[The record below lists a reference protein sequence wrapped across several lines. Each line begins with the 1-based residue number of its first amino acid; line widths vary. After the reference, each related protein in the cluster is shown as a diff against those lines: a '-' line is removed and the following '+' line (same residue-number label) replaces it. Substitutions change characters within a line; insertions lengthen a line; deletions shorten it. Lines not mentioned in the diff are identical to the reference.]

1 VANWAI
7 VVVAL
12 VMLALGGAAGWYGR
26 GVVDGSVVSATDAAA
41 TGQQAVDSGVQAD
54 REITAARTETETAV
68 ERVRVVTR
76 TVEVAADCPPGRGPV
91 SADFAEQLRA
101 LADARANTN
110 TGASR
115 VP

>member
-1 VANWAI
+1 MANASI
-7 VVVAL
+7 VLLAL
-12 VMLALGGAAGWYGR
+12 LMLAIGGGGGWYAR
-26 GVVDGSVVSATDAAA
+26 GVVDGSVVTATDVAAVS
-41 TGQQAVDSGVQAD
+41 QQAVDAGVQAD

-91 SADFAEQLRA
+91 SADFAQQLRA
-101 LADARANTN
+101 LADARGNPDA
-110 TGASR
+110 GASR